1 MKDFSQEK
9 YQMMPSED
17 KMKRKEQMRDYCQ
30 QNYAMMSEEGKM
42 KRKEQ
47 MRDTLNKK
55 YALMP
60 SEDKDALILHCREE
74 YMKLT
79 PEEKKNKL
87 KKQRETYAKFKCP
100 FKREEF
106 LKRVREAMQERRKNY
121 TTEQMLRELERNS
134 QRQSDIRRRGDSQT
148 SVERRLLP
156 PGRKCNID
164 DWNLT
169 TVRYFNVGGL
179 NAVCCYCKAEG
190 FVRENK
196 GKDLQLQNVH
206 FGKMC
211 CNSGKCI
218 LPLFPEIPRRL
229 KEMYTSQTED
239 AKYFRNN
246 IRLFNSGVAMDSVQ
260 VKEKQ

>member
-1 MKDFSQEK
+1 MLSYFTVDRED
-9 YQMMPSED
+9 YMM
-17 KMKRKEQMRDYCQ
+17 
-30 QNYAMMSEEGKM
+30 
-42 KRKEQ
+42 
-47 MRDTLNKK
+47 
-55 YALMP
+55 
-60 SEDKDALILHCREE
+60 
-74 YMKLT
+74 LT
-79 PEEKKNKL
+79 PEEKRNKL
-87 KKQRETYAKFKCP
+87 KKRETYAKFKCP

-106 LKRVREAMQERRKNY
+106 LKRAREAMRERRENY
-121 TTEQMLRELERNS
+121 TTEQMLRELERNA
-134 QRQSDIRRRGDSQT
+134 QRQRDIRRRGDSQT
-148 SVERRLLP
+148 SVDRRLLP
-156 PGRKCNID
+156 LGRKCNID

-206 FGKMC
+206 FGKLC
-211 CNSGKCI
+211 CNRGKCI

-229 KEMYTSQTED
+229 KELYTSQTED